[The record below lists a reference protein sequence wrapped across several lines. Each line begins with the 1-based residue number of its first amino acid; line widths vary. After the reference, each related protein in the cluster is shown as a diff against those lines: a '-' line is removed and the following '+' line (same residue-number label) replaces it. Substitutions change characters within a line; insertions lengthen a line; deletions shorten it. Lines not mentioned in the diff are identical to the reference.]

1 MQIFYNAQTTHW
13 LSAAINSSPCRGGVG
28 PPLEYIANQ
37 QFLYSAIHLPLT
49 CCLVFFLLSSLLY
62 FLTQKVPKTSA
73 LGNSSQPLFCSRVAS
88 DIFQSKRSCRLN
100 FLFDFWVLRDSL
112 CYPLASN
119 RVTSGQTL
127 LALFPKIKQ
136 VQAVEFNGAG

>member
-1 MQIFYNAQTTHW
+1 MPLIFRRTSY
-13 LSAAINSSPCRGGVG
+13 
-28 PPLEYIANQ
+28 PLFI
-37 QFLYSAIHLPLT
+37 
-49 CCLVFFLLSSLLY
+49 VFSFILLSFSHVLLWPKRTKRPVTREFQSPSSLVVNTA
-62 FLTQKVPKTSA
+62 FTATRAAPI
-73 LGNSSQPLFCSRVAS
+73 SSVLRTTNCWRCRRFENSRVAS

-112 CYPLASN
+112 SYPLASN
-119 RVTSGQTL
+119 RVTSGQTI